1 MTSVRSHAVVPATEL
16 GYDARMRVV
25 ELIRATLSGVVG
37 GALAAGALEGC
48 AACNDPLPFDIDRII
63 TAKQVDD
70 MLVDALLVDDT
81 DPGPEDLTCE
91 DFCEAEVAD
100 FIEIHR
106 CTFELDGYRAPS
118 GDDTDKAR
126 AYTEVGT
133 VQCRGLVYDECTGR
147 RPLGHVEAADVA
159 GDAMACSFA
168 RSAHLEAAS
177 VIAFVQLQRQ
187 LSVWGAP
194 SSLIERCEAAARDEV
209 RHAMIMT
216 RFAEARGAS
225 VAAVRRSLCREDLLT
240 VALHNAVEGCVSET
254 WAALIAHVQAM
265 QAHDADVRA
274 AYASIADD
282 ETRHAQL
289 AWDLHAW
296 FLSRLGAEDREAVV
310 NAQRRAIADLP
321 IAAGAHAQ
329 RLPCELG
336 LPDAG
341 LAARMAQ
348 DFGRRLAAA

>member
-1 MTSVRSHAVVPATEL
+1 
-16 GYDARMRVV
+16 MRVV

-37 GALAAGALEGC
+37 GALAAGVLEGC

-63 TAKQVDD
+63 TAKMVDEMLLDALTVDD
-70 MLVDALLVDDT
+70 KDLS
-81 DPGPEDLTCE
+81 PEDLTCE
-91 DFCEAEVAD
+91 DFCEAEVSE
-100 FIEIHR
+100 FIEIRR
-106 CTFELDGYRAPS
+106 CTFQLDAYRAPS
-118 GDDTDKAR
+118 GDDTDEAR
-126 AYTEVGT
+126 AYTEAGT
-133 VQCRGLVYDECTGR
+133 VQCEGLVYDDCTGR
-147 RPLGHVEAADVA
+147 RPLGHIEASDVA
-159 GDAMACSFA
+159 GDAIARSFA
-168 RSAHLEAAS
+168 RCAHLEAAS
-177 VIAFVQLQRQ
+177 VVAFLQLRRQ
-187 LSVWGAP
+187 LSAWGAP

-225 VAAVRRSLCREDLLT
+225 VGAARRSPCREDLLT

-265 QAHDADVRA
+265 HAHDADVRA
-274 AYASIADD
+274 AYTTIAVD

-296 FLSRLGAEDREAVV
+296 FLSRLGAEGRKAVLV
-310 NAQRRAIADLP
+310 AQRRAIANLP
-321 IAAGAHAQ
+321 IAAHAHVQ
-329 RLPCELG
+329 RLPSALG
-336 LPDAG
+336 LPDAD